1 MTEKSFVDRPEDGD
15 SRFVLDNLGR
25 IEERIAAAC
34 AAAGRKR
41 EDVTLLAVTKTVPPA
56 RINAAIGAG
65 VTHIGENR
73 AQEFLGKR
81 DALRLDG
88 VDVHLIGH
96 LQTNKVRQIVGR
108 VGMIESVDSLRLAEA
123 ISQASLREDNT
134 RILPV
139 GYTEVL
145 VEVNIGGEEQKT
157 GVAPER
163 LEELLYAMAALPGI
177 RVRGLMTVPPIL
189 TAPEEQRRV
198 FSQMYKLFIDI
209 RGKNID
215 NIRMDMLSMGMS
227 SDYEQAILEGSTLVR
242 IGSALFGR
250 RL

>member
-73 AQEFLGKR
+73 VQEFLGKR

-88 VDVHLIGH
+88 VDDHLIGH

-163 LEELLYAMAALPGI
+163 LEELLYTMAALPGI

>member
-73 AQEFLGKR
+73 VQEFLGKR

-163 LEELLYAMAALPGI
+163 LEELLYTMAALPGI

>member
-73 AQEFLGKR
+73 VQEFLGKR

-134 RILPV
+134 RILPC
-139 GYTEVL
+139 
-145 VEVNIGGEEQKT
+145 
-157 GVAPER
+157 
-163 LEELLYAMAALPGI
+163 LLYTSPSP
-177 RVRGLMTVPPIL
+177 RDC
-189 TAPEEQRRV
+189 
-198 FSQMYKLFIDI
+198 S
-209 RGKNID
+209 
-215 NIRMDMLSMGMS
+215 
-227 SDYEQAILEGSTLVR
+227 
-242 IGSALFGR
+242 
-250 RL
+250 